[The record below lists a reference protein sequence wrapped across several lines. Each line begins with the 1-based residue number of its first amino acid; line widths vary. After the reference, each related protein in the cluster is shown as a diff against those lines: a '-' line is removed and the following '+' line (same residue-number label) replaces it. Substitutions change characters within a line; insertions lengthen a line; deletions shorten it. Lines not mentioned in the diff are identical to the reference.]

1 MKKLWDWVKN
11 VWVYSGL
18 SKENYE
24 NIQQSVA
31 HKNARLLKNAIR
43 SFEVLTGV
51 LLIAAFFFSQLNALK
66 SFLILTFI
74 GMMMMEIIVRVCD
87 LNNFRTLRSVCYV
100 FLSTV
105 YLFTAISGTVGSP
118 KQSAISYF
126 ILLFVGPLL
135 FIDKPYRM
143 ALFLCIMTVIF
154 RSLALHY
161 KEPEIANF
169 DVSNAI
175 CYTILA
181 ILLYLLT
188 RCFTIA
194 NTDKLPLFSYCSP
207 RSITSFIH
215 LLTKNA
221 VERKIKRYMELNPS
235 EPAMMLVIDLDNFKH
250 INDTFGH
257 VYGDA
262 VLRLMG
268 ECIRSNFR
276 EEDYKGRF
284 GGDEFVVFLPGV
296 DDKQQVVTY
305 VNNLV
310 EMMKARVRTPESA
323 NLVHGSIGIALY
335 PKHASTYEELFKK
348 ADEALYASKERG
360 KDCYTFYIAKEA
372 LK

>member
-118 KQSAISYF
+118 KQSATLYF

-188 RCFTIA
+188 SRTKAEHRLRWEIA
-194 NTDKLPLFSYCSP
+194 KQRDTDELTK
-207 RSITSFIH
+207 

-284 GGDEFVVFLPGV
+284 GGDEFVVFFPGV

-323 NLVHGSIGIALY
+323 NPVHGSIGIALY

-360 KDCYTFYIAKEA
+360 KDRYTFYIAKEV

>member
-118 KQSAISYF
+118 KQSATSYF

-143 ALFLCIMTVIF
+143 ALLLCIMTVIF

-188 RCFTIA
+188 SRTKADEHRLRWEIA
-194 NTDKLPLFSYCSP
+194 KQRDTDELTK
-207 RSITSFIH
+207 

-221 VERKIKRYMELNPS
+221 VERKIKQYMELNPS
-235 EPAMMLVIDLDNFKH
+235 KPAMMLVIDLDNFKH

-310 EMMKARVRTPESA
+310 EMMKTRVRTPESA
-323 NLVHGSIGIALY
+323 NPVHGSIGIALY

-360 KDCYTFYIAKEA
+360 KDRYTFYIPKEV

>member
-126 ILLFVGPLL
+126 IVCRTAFV
-135 FIDKPYRM
+135 Y
-143 ALFLCIMTVIF
+143 
-154 RSLALHY
+154 
-161 KEPEIANF
+161 
-169 DVSNAI
+169 
-175 CYTILA
+175 
-181 ILLYLLT
+181 
-188 RCFTIA
+188 
-194 NTDKLPLFSYCSP
+194 
-207 RSITSFIH
+207 
-215 LLTKNA
+215 
-221 VERKIKRYMELNPS
+221 
-235 EPAMMLVIDLDNFKH
+235 
-250 INDTFGH
+250 
-257 VYGDA
+257 
-262 VLRLMG
+262 
-268 ECIRSNFR
+268 
-276 EEDYKGRF
+276 
-284 GGDEFVVFLPGV
+284 
-296 DDKQQVVTY
+296 
-305 VNNLV
+305 
-310 EMMKARVRTPESA
+310 
-323 NLVHGSIGIALY
+323 
-335 PKHASTYEELFKK
+335 
-348 ADEALYASKERG
+348 
-360 KDCYTFYIAKEA
+360 
-372 LK
+372 

>member
-74 GMMMMEIIVRVCD
+74 GMMMMMEIIVRVCD

-188 RCFTIA
+188 SRTKADEHRLRWEIA
-194 NTDKLPLFSYCSP
+194 KQRDTDELTK
-207 RSITSFIH
+207 

-235 EPAMMLVIDLDNFKH
+235 ESAMMLVIDLDNFKH

>member
-1 MKKLWDWVKN
+1 MKKLWDWMKD

-18 SKENYE
+18 SKENHE

-43 SFEVLTGV
+43 SFEVLAGV
-51 LLIAAFFFSQLNALK
+51 LLIAAFFFSQLNASK
-66 SFLILTFI
+66 SFFILAFI
-74 GMMMMEIIVRVCD
+74 SMMGMEIIVHVFD
-87 LNNFRTLRSVCYV
+87 LNNFKTLRRVCYV
-100 FLSTV
+100 FLSTA
-105 YLFTAISGTVGSP
+105 YLFAAISGTVGSP
-118 KQSAISYF
+118 KQSAILYF
-126 ILLFVGPLL
+126 ILLFVGPL
-135 FIDKPYRM
+135 DKPYRM

-154 RSLALHY
+154 RSFALHY

-175 CYTILA
+175 IYTMLA

-188 RCFTIA
+188 SRTKADEHRLRWEIA
-194 NTDKLPLFSYCSP
+194 KQRDTDELTK
-207 RSITSFIH
+207 

-221 VERKIKRYMELNPS
+221 VERKIKRYMELTPS
-235 EPAMMLVIDLDNFKH
+235 KPAMMLVIDLDNFKH

-276 EEDYKGRF
+276 EDDYKGRF

-310 EMMKARVRTPESA
+310 GMMQARVRTPESA
-323 NLVHGSIGIALY
+323 NPVHGSIGIALY

-360 KDCYTFYIAKEA
+360 KDRYTFYIPKEV
-372 LK
+372 LN

>member
-161 KEPEIANF
+161 KEP
-169 DVSNAI
+169 
-175 CYTILA
+175 
-181 ILLYLLT
+181 
-188 RCFTIA
+188 
-194 NTDKLPLFSYCSP
+194 
-207 RSITSFIH
+207 
-215 LLTKNA
+215 
-221 VERKIKRYMELNPS
+221 
-235 EPAMMLVIDLDNFKH
+235 
-250 INDTFGH
+250 
-257 VYGDA
+257 GD
-262 VLRLMG
+262 
-268 ECIRSNFR
+268 CKF
-276 EEDYKGRF
+276 
-284 GGDEFVVFLPGV
+284 
-296 DDKQQVVTY
+296 
-305 VNNLV
+305 
-310 EMMKARVRTPESA
+310 
-323 NLVHGSIGIALY
+323 
-335 PKHASTYEELFKK
+335 
-348 ADEALYASKERG
+348 
-360 KDCYTFYIAKEA
+360 
-372 LK
+372 

>member
-51 LLIAAFFFSQLNALK
+51 LLIAVFFFSQLNALK

-74 GMMMMEIIVRVCD
+74 GMMMMEIIIRVCD

-100 FLSTV
+100 FLSIV
-105 YLFTAISGTVGSP
+105 YLFAAVSGTVGSP
-118 KQSAISYF
+118 KQSAILYF

-143 ALFLCIMTVIF
+143 SLFLCIMTVIF
-154 RSLALHY
+154 RSFALHY

-169 DVSNAI
+169 DVLNAI
-175 CYTILA
+175 IYTMLA

-188 RCFTIA
+188 SRTKADEHRLRWEIA
-194 NTDKLPLFSYCSP
+194 KQRDTDELTK
-207 RSITSFIH
+207 

-221 VERKIKRYMELNPS
+221 IERKIKRYMELTPS
-235 EPAMMLVIDLDNFKH
+235 KPAMMLVIDLDNFKH

-257 VYGDA
+257 AYGDA

-276 EEDYKGRF
+276 EDDYKGRF
-284 GGDEFVVFLPGV
+284 GGDEFVVFLPGI

-310 EMMKARVRTPESA
+310 EMMKTRVRTPESA
-323 NLVHGSIGIALY
+323 NPVHGSIGIALY

-360 KDCYTFYIAKEA
+360 KDRYTFYIPKEV

>member
-66 SFLILTFI
+66 SFFILTFI

-105 YLFTAISGTVGSP
+105 YLQRFRV
-118 KQSAISYF
+118 QLEVRNRVQLH

-169 DVSNAI
+169 DVPNAI

-188 RCFTIA
+188 SRTKADEHRLRWEIA
-194 NTDKLPLFSYCSP
+194 KQRDTDELTK
-207 RSITSFIH
+207 

-235 EPAMMLVIDLDNFKH
+235 KSAMMLVIDLDNFKY

-323 NLVHGSIGIALY
+323 NPVHGSIGIALY

-360 KDCYTFYIAKEA
+360 KDCYTFYIAKA
-372 LK
+372 VLK

>member
-51 LLIAAFFFSQLNALK
+51 LLIAAFFFSQLNAFK

-87 LNNFRTLRSVCYV
+87 LNNFRTFRSVCYV

-118 KQSAISYF
+118 KQSATLYF
-126 ILLFVGPLL
+126 ILLFVGPFL

-188 RCFTIA
+188 SRTKADEHRLRWEIA
-194 NTDKLPLFSYCSP
+194 KQRDTDELTK
-207 RSITSFIH
+207 

-235 EPAMMLVIDLDNFKH
+235 KPAMMLVIDLDNFKY

-296 DDKQQVVTY
+296 DDKQQVVIY

-310 EMMKARVRTPESA
+310 EMMKARVRTRRVQIRYMEVLGLHCIQNMRLHMKNCLKKQMKHCMLQKNGEKTA
-323 NLVHGSIGIALY
+323 IHSI
-335 PKHASTYEELFKK
+335 
-348 ADEALYASKERG
+348 
-360 KDCYTFYIAKEA
+360 
-372 LK
+372 

>member
-1 MKKLWDWVKN
+1 MKKLWDWVKD

-118 KQSAISYF
+118 KQSATSYF

-175 CYTILA
+175 CYTMLA

-188 RCFTIA
+188 SRTKADEHRLRWEIA
-194 NTDKLPLFSYCSP
+194 KQRDTDELTK
-207 RSITSFIH
+207 

-221 VERKIKRYMELNPS
+221 IERKIKQYMELTPS
-235 EPAMMLVIDLDNFKH
+235 KPAMMLVIDLDNFKH

-257 VYGDA
+257 AYGDA
-262 VLRLMG
+262 VLR
-268 ECIRSNFR
+268 
-276 EEDYKGRF
+276 
-284 GGDEFVVFLPGV
+284 DEFVVFLPGI

-310 EMMKARVRTPESA
+310 EMMKAHVRTPESA
-323 NLVHGSIGIALY
+323 NPVHGSIGIALY

-360 KDCYTFYIAKEA
+360 KDRYTFYISKEV